1 MSRFGEYYRLTKPGI
16 IRGNLVHALAGVLLA
31 SAYGL
36 QWGPAL
42 GLLIGICLVIAAACI
57 VNNYTD
63 RAIDARMARTKKRAS
78 VTGSVPVR
86 NAMALAAVLLL
97 AGFTILIVYT
107 NPLVSVIGVVAF
119 VFYTVIYAVAKRHTV
134 HSTLVG
140 AIPGALPPLAGYVA
154 ISGVIDFAAIL
165 LFVLVLVWQMP
176 HFYAISIFRRKEYEA
191 ASVPVMSVK
200 YGFSVVRLQIIM
212 YTVLYLCV
220 VVGLIAAK
228 ATSEIGG
235 VVLLLGAMIWLIT
248 VLRPVEDEVRWAKKV
263 FGVSLTLT
271 LLLLLAGGFNAII
284 TLSAVQSV

>member
-36 QWGPAL
+36 RWGPVL

-86 NAMALAAVLLL
+86 NAMALAGVLLL
-97 AGFTILIVYT
+97 AGFIILIVYT
-107 NPLVSVIGVVAF
+107 NPLVSAIGVVAF